1 MPHQVAKAGYFF
13 AFSPFLMRKDA
24 TEVHT
29 RPHGL
34 VQAIGVDG
42 KHPVGLEHQ
51 SQGLAHDILNTH
63 VRIYGKEGLLV
74 EHGIRFGHPIVLVA
88 LEHEEGGLHASAQ
101 RGAYEGYHSS
111 ALPEEV
117 GQHARPEE
125 FVVAAALYS
134 LADGGGREVALKA
147 GAEVVGEVQLGASS
161 DAERGTANLQ
171 PEGVVAPILVAAVHH
186 HAAREAFD
194 ELALLGRCAHYAT
207 KE

>member
-1 MPHQVAKAGYFF
+1 
-13 AFSPFLMRKDA
+13 MRKDA
-24 TEVHT
+24 AEVYAGT
-29 RPHGL
+29 HGA
-34 VQAIGVDG
+34 VQSVGVDG
-42 KHPVGLEHQ
+42 QHPIGLHHQ
-51 SQGLAHDILNTH
+51 AQCLAYGILHTH
-63 VRIYGKEGLLV
+63 VGVDGKEGLLV
-74 EHGIRFGHPIVLVA
+74 EHGIRLGSPVVLVA

-117 GQHARPEE
+117 GQYARPEE

-134 LADGGGREVALKA
+134 LADGGGREVALEA
-147 GAEVVGEVQLGASS
+147 GAEVVGEVQLGASA
-161 DAERGTANLQ
+161 DAERGAAYLQ

-194 ELALLGRCAHYAT
+194 ELALLGRCAHDAT